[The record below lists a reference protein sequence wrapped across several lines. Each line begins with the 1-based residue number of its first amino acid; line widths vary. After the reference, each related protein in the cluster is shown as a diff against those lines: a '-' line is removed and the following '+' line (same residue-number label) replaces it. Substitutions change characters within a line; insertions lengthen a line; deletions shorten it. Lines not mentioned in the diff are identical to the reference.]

1 VNVDDRARPMRAAVL
16 AALAAVAPEADLAGL
31 RGDRPLRTQIDL
43 DSIDWLNLLGRIEQ
57 ELGGAL
63 PDSGVGSDLSL
74 DALVARLAAPP
85 PATRADAPTPPRT
98 ETFVL
103 AGRRITLRPMTAADL
118 ALESEFVR
126 GLSPEARYKRFM
138 TTVAELPKSKLAY
151 LTDVDQAKHVAL
163 VATTGDD
170 GDVDPVGV
178 VRYVVEPGGESCE
191 FAIALDDAV
200 QHTGLAGI
208 MMRRLI
214 DIARAHGLRTMFG
227 LVLAANGPMLR
238 FTRQLGFRQA
248 HEPDDYATV
257 RVTLDL

>member
-1 VNVDDRARPMRAAVL
+1 VSGDDRARLHAAVL
-16 AALAAVAPEADLAGL
+16 AALAAVAPEADLARL
-31 RGDRPLRTQIDL
+31 SGDRPLRTQIDL

-57 ELGGAL
+57 QLGGVL
-63 PDSGVGSDLSL
+63 PDPGVGSDISL
-74 DALVARLAAPP
+74 DALVERLAAPP
-85 PATRADAPTPPRT
+85 PATREAAPPPLRA

-103 AGRRITLRPMTAADL
+103 AGQRITLRPMSAADL
-118 ALESEFVR
+118 ALEAEFVR

-138 TTVAELPKSKLAY
+138 AKVAELPKSKLAF
-151 LTDVDQAKHVAL
+151 LTDIDQVKHVAL
-163 VATTGDD
+163 VATTGND

-178 VRYVVEPGGESCE
+178 VRYVLEPGGESCE

-214 DIARAHGLRTMFG
+214 DIARARGLRTMFG
-227 LVLAANGPMLR
+227 LVLASNAPMLR

-248 HEPDDYATV
+248 HEPGDYSTV